1 MIKMRPSRIF
11 RWIVRIFL
19 LVFTLSLS
27 AVSLLGGFSA
37 VTVLDP
43 ESYSINI
50 PDGPITV
57 NLDITDANNMMI
69 TVPFNISNV
78 GVYDLEEITIGF
90 QIQMTFGNSSTP
102 TNETTTIVIFNKEQE
117 YGDIMHGDTLK
128 DNFTGSGSDGFF
140 ISTIQQAETE
150 VDWTRTPYAV
160 EFYAGFTFS
169 AWYSLNLYKFTVNII
184 NFSIGHYP

>member
-43 ESYSINI
+43 DSYNINI
-50 PDGPITV
+50 PDGPV
-57 NLDITDANNMMI
+57 SANLDISDPNNMNI

-78 GVYDLEEITIGF
+78 GVYDLKEITLGF
-90 QIQMTFGNSSTP
+90 QIRMTYGNSSTP
-102 TNETTTIVIFNKEQE
+102 TNETTTIEIFNKQHEF
-117 YGDIMHGDTLK
+117 GDILHGAFLK
-128 DNFTGSGSDGFF
+128 DDFTGSGSDGFF
-140 ISTIQQAETE
+140 VSTIQQAETE

-160 EFYAGFTFS
+160 EFYASFTFS
-169 AWYSLNLYKFTVNII
+169 AWYSLNLYKFTVYVA
-184 NFSIGHYP
+184 NFSLGHFP